1 MKICRLVTCRAEAD
15 LCSPAEPHRQY
26 FSGLFDDLWSNPIT
40 GEDGELE
47 QHDVVTLGRG
57 TDTAR
62 LRSHSPQVVFL
73 FTVVIW
79 LRIQR
84 QVT

>member
-1 MKICRLVTCRAEAD
+1 MAKSRGDHVQNANR
-15 LCSPAEPHRQY
+15 
-26 FSGLFDDLWSNPIT
+26 LFDDLWSNPIT

-57 TDTAR
+57 TDSAR

-84 QVT
+84 QVTYFGIDR